1 MEALGFCGLG
11 AQGEQVCSSREARL
25 IWQQGQCVLMITV
38 KRKTTSQRKKRSLI
52 SETEILVNDSKND
65 FISQERMVRFNKWIN
80 FSSKCGKIKK
90 GYYWMFLSRYNLSP
104 TENISFC
111 LIGWQKLQRIAS
123 VAEMLTS
130 IVRCMLVCPA
140 APQTES

>member
-1 MEALGFCGLG
+1 MATGSMR
-11 AQGEQVCSSREARL
+11 VDDN
-25 IWQQGQCVLMITV
+25 
-38 KRKTTSQRKKRSLI
+38 SQKENNVTEKKSSLI

-90 GYYWMFLSRYNLSP
+90 GYYWIFLSRYNLSP

-111 LIGWQKLQRIAS
+111 LFGWQKLQRIAS